1 MAEIV
6 NLRERRKAAARDARR
21 RKGDENAA
29 TFGRTKAERGWAP
42 ARADKA
48 RADLVA
54 HRRAAPAPISPATNP
69 PGATPANDPDDRP
82 Q

>member
-6 NLRERRKAAARDARR
+6 NLRAKRKAAERDARR

-29 TFGRTKAERGWAP
+29 KFGRTKAERDLEK

-48 RADLVA
+48 REHLDA
-54 HRRAAPAPISPATNP
+54 HRREPGEDA
-69 PGATPANDPDDRP
+69 PGA
-82 Q
+82 